1 MLTVITNCE
10 FIRLQCNMRATGYL
24 AGLSHGP
31 LEKNISDVTFE
42 EIASSGA
49 GPGK

>member
-10 FIRLQCNMRATGYL
+10 LMRLLCNVRATGYL

-31 LEKNISDVTFE
+31 LEKIISDVTFE
-42 EIASSGA
+42 GIASSGA